1 MNTINNNNLESAFM
15 KLAPKRRNF
24 VEYYF
29 ACEMNATQAAAK
41 AGYSKRSARTQAEF
55 LMKNPAVR
63 AAIEEKRQEYARK
76 NDVTPDWVVA
86 NAKKVVIRC
95 MQEEPIYDKEGNPTG
110 EYRFDSAGAIGALR
124 ILAKFL
130 GMERTTIEHQQT
142 GGLGIVLNLNSR
154 SMPENC

>member
-1 MNTINNNNLESAFM
+1 MNTNNNNDESAFM

-41 AGYSKRSARTQAEF
+41 AGYSERSARTQAEF
-55 LMKNPAVR
+55 LMKNPAVK

-76 NDVTPDWVVA
+76 NNVTPDWVVA
-86 NAKKVVIRC
+86 NAKKIVIRC
-95 MQEEPIYDKEGNPTG
+95 MQEEPVYDKEGNPTG

-130 GMERTTIEHQQT
+130 GMERTTIEHQDS
-142 GGLGIVLNLNSR
+142 GGLGIILNLTGHPQVSE
-154 SMPENC
+154 S

>member
-1 MNTINNNNLESAFM
+1 MNTNNNNNESAFM

-110 EYRFDSAGAIGALR
+110 ANTGSTPPAPSAPS
-124 ILAKFL
+124 
-130 GMERTTIEHQQT
+130 ESSP
-142 GGLGIVLNLNSR
+142 NS
-154 SMPENC
+154 SAWKELPSNTSKPAASA

>member
-1 MNTINNNNLESAFM
+1 MNTNNNNNESAFM

-24 VEYYF
+24 VECYF

-41 AGYSKRSARTQAEF
+41 AGYSRRSARTQAEF

-63 AAIEEKRQEYARK
+63 AAIEEKRQEFARK

-95 MQEEPIYDKEGNPTG
+95 MQEEPVYDKNGNPTG
-110 EYRFDSAGAIGALR
+110 EYRFDSAGAVSALR

-130 GMERTTIEHQQT
+130 GMERSTIEHQST
-142 GGLGIVLNLNSR
+142 GGLGIILNLKGNQ
-154 SMPENC
+154 P